1 MPRLWWARRRKYMNS
16 ELQYWL
22 GFSQITKIGP
32 VRFTKLIKH
41 FDSLEQAWSA
51 SAYDI
56 ERAGIPHNISEEI
69 VLRRSQVDLDALIG
83 ELVKNRVR
91 AVTILDDD
99 YPELLKNIPTAPPLL
114 YFKGNLKKEKHIISI
129 VGTRKM
135 SDYGKSV
142 VDKLIQDIAQAGVTV
157 VSGLAFG
164 IDAQVHQSCIEHNCR
179 TMAVVASGLDDQSMY
194 PSRNRYIAQEIIKNN
209 GAIFSENP
217 LYTIPQKH
225 DFPQRNRIIAGM
237 SQLTIVVEAAER
249 SGSLITAI
257 AALDF
262 NRDVG
267 AVPGNIYSPT
277 SVGCHA
283 IIKKGAY
290 PITDAEDILSLLN
303 IDNNKNAKTIPLTP
317 EENNIIKHISH
328 EPVDIDI
335 IAKTANLPVQQVLGI
350 ITRLEIKGC
359 IERSSGNKFFKN
371 K

>member
-1 MPRLWWARRRKYMNS
+1 MNS

-32 VRFTKLIKH
+32 ARFKKLIQH

-56 ERAGIPHNISEEI
+56 ERAGIPHNIAEEI
-69 VLRRSQVDLDALIG
+69 VLRRSQIEPNTLIG
-83 ELVKNRVR
+83 ELVKNRVQ

-114 YFKGNLKKEKHIISI
+114 YFKGSLEQSQYIISI

-135 SDYGKSV
+135 TPYGKDV
-142 VDKLIQDIAQAGVTV
+142 VEKLIQDIAPTGVVV

-164 IDAQVHQSCIEHNCR
+164 IDAQVHQSCIKHNCR
-179 TMAVVASGLDDQSMY
+179 TIAVVASGLDDQSMY
-194 PSRNRYIAQEIIKNN
+194 PSRNRYIAKEIIKNN
-209 GAIFSENP
+209 GTIFSENP

-237 SQLTIVVEAAER
+237 SQLTIVVEAAEK
-249 SGSLITAI
+249 SGSLITATQ
-257 AALDF
+257 ALDF

-267 AVPGNIYSPT
+267 AVPGNIYSNT
-277 SVGCHA
+277 SVGCHE

-290 PITDAEDILSLLN
+290 PITSADDILSLLN
-303 IDNNKNAKTIPLTP
+303 IEKGEKNKKKISLTP
-317 EENNIIKHISH
+317 EEKNIMKHISYT
-328 EPVDIDI
+328 PMDIDS
-335 IAKTANLPVQQVLGI
+335 IAQATKLPIQQVLGV
-350 ITRLEIKGC
+350 ITQLEIKDC
-359 IERSSGNKFFKN
+359 IKRASGNSFFKH
-371 K
+371 KL